1 MQMWFKPYGHVVE
14 MWPLEQSLHQEALT
28 CITSTSHENSMKL
41 HCIRLHTVAY
51 TVAHIQ
57 MHTYIIIIYI
67 YTYYINIFT
76 TYIFIYVCRNAHAQ
90 TYLYIYMRNFFV
102 IQQQLLKCFTTFC
115 AGYPQTGLT
124 SLKEVVLLSHVFIE
138 RLTWLQSSSFLG
150 HCSIQPSARRMTPWP
165 FWFTCRARKRPSML
179 SAPWTASPSCEAG
192 DAKGDTSHPAMERP
206 HVAGI
211 SQWGRPLAALTR

>member
-1 MQMWFKPYGHVVE
+1 MWFKPYGHVVE

-90 TYLYIYMRNFFV
+90 TYLYIYA
-102 IQQQLLKCFTTFC
+102 QLLSNTTTTLEMFHYFLC
-115 AGYPQTGLT
+115 RLPPNWFDLVER
-124 SLKEVVLLSHVFIE
+124 SCPVVPCLHRTANLAPEFFLSGPLF
-138 RLTWLQSSSFLG
+138 
-150 HCSIQPSARRMTPWP
+150 
-165 FWFTCRARKRPSML
+165 
-179 SAPWTASPSCEAG
+179 
-192 DAKGDTSHPAMERP
+192 HPAIGQENDS
-206 HVAGI
+206 VAFLVHMSCKEEAINAFSALNGKSI
-211 SQWGRPLAALTR
+211 MRGRGCQR